1 MWLSCLLYSFC
12 SNAKLAKLTV
22 AFELAGTDGET
33 RSGITIITKSIF
45 NISNFGTRRNIGF
58 INPPAG
64 GLIYAVAFPASPI
77 SAINPD
83 GEIIISEFEI
93 SERVLRA

>member
-22 AFELAGTDGET
+22 AFELTGTDDET
-33 RSGITIITKSIF
+33 RSGIIIITNSIC
-45 NISNFGTRRNIGF
+45 NINNFGTRRHIGF

-77 SAINPD
+77 SAISLD
-83 GEIIISEFEI
+83 GGIIISEFEI